1 MPANFGLKKE
11 HPINNQIMIYETG
24 GKQVQF
30 QFDNNTDTIWATQ
43 AQMAELFAITPQTIA
58 RHLKDIYQEGEL
70 EETRTCTKNV
80 QVQTEGKRQVSRTL
94 KTYNLDAI
102 ISVGYRVNS
111 RKATDFR
118 IWATKVLKNYIVNGV
133 AINERRLSELSQQR
147 LLEVSN
153 ALGIVKR
160 LIAQNEFTG
169 DEGGGILE
177 VITRYAT
184 TFRTLREY
192 DDGLIRISDSPRA
205 KYILE
210 AGECMEMIDQVRE
223 QLNAGEKFGQPRGD
237 SFEGALRAIYQS
249 FAGEDVYPTLAE
261 KAANLLYFIIK
272 DHPFF
277 DGNKRIASFL
287 FIMFLTLNKS
297 NLTDNGNLK
306 ISDHTLVAIAL
317 MIAESHPREKGL
329 MTAVVCKILE

>member
-1 MPANFGLKKE
+1 MD
-11 HPINNQIMIYETG
+11 NQIMIYETG

-30 QFDNNTDTIWATQ
+30 QFDNDTDTIWATQ
-43 AQMAELFAITPQTIA
+43 AQIAELFDVGVQAITK
-58 RHLKDIYQEGEL
+58 HLKHIFQEGEL
-70 EETRTCTKNV
+70 EETRTCSILE
-80 QVQTEGKRQVSRTL
+80 QVQTEGNRQVSRAV

-102 ISVGYRVNS
+102 ISIGYRVNS

-133 AINERRLSELSQQR
+133 AVNERRLGELSQQR
-147 LLEVSN
+147 LLEVSDT
-153 ALGIVKR
+153 LGIVKR
-160 LIAQNEFTG
+160 LMAQNEFTG
-169 DEGGGILE
+169 DEANGILE

-192 DDGLIRISDSPRA
+192 DDGLVRISDGPKA

-210 AGECMEMIDQVRE
+210 AGECMGMIDQLRE
-223 QLNAGEKFGQPRGD
+223 QLHAGEMFGKPRGD
-237 SFEGALRAIYQS
+237 GFEGALRAIYQS

-297 NLTDNGNLK
+297 NLTDDGNLK
-306 ISDHTLVAIAL
+306 ISDRALVAIAL